1 MRPVETDR
9 PIDRGNNRLK
19 ICRHGEMIFNVHDQ
33 HIGRSLDLYGEWA
46 ESELELLGLFIKPGD
61 LVVDVGANIG
71 THTVFFAQRAGATG
85 QVYALEP
92 QRIVFQSLC
101 ANLALNGLLNV
112 RAFHAAASREAGT
125 IAVPPIAYGEP
136 GNHGG
141 VALAA
146 GASAAANAERVPVM
160 TLDGLG
166 LPRCRLIK
174 IDVEGM
180 ELDVLEGG
188 RALIQ
193 AARPM
198 VYLEN
203 NDAAKSP
210 ALISWLLARD
220 YHLFWHVSRFFNPR
234 NFFGNAVNV
243 FGNVADLNM
252 IAVGA
257 DLAPAFARFPRVA
270 GAHDN
275 WEALQLRLGQ

>member
-1 MRPVETDR
+1 MGERD
-9 PIDRGNNRLK
+9 INRGNNRLK
-19 ICRHGEMIFNVHDQ
+19 TCRHGDMIFNVHDQ

-61 LVVDVGANIG
+61 VVVDVGANIG
-71 THTVFFAQRAGATG
+71 THAVFFAQRASATG
-85 QVYALEP
+85 QVYAFEP
-92 QRIVFQSLC
+92 QRIVFQNLC

-112 RAFHAAASREAGT
+112 RASHAAASRESGT

-141 VALAA
+141 VTLT
-146 GASAAANAERVPVM
+146 GDASLAANAERVPVM

-166 LPRCRLIK
+166 LDRCRLIK

-188 RALIQ
+188 HALVA
-193 AARPM
+193 AARPI
-198 VYLEN
+198 VYVEN

-220 YHLFWHVSRFFNPR
+220 YHLFWHVSMFFNPR
-234 NFFGNAVNV
+234 NFFANAVNV
-243 FGNVADLNM
+243 FGKLGDLNM
-252 IAVGA
+252 IGVGA
-257 DLAPAFARFPRVA
+257 ELAPAFARFPRVT
-270 GAHDN
+270 GAQDN
-275 WEALQLRLGQ
+275 WEALQKRLGQ

>member
-1 MRPVETDR
+1 VSDR
-9 PIDRGNNRLK
+9 EINRGNNRLK
-19 ICRHGEMIFNVHDQ
+19 TCRHGDMIFNVHDQ

-61 LVVDVGANIG
+61 VVVDVGANIG
-71 THTVFFAQRAGATG
+71 THTVSFAQRASATG
-85 QVYALEP
+85 QVYAFEP

-101 ANLALNGLLNV
+101 ANLALNGLYNV
-112 RAFHAAASREAGT
+112 RAFHAALSREPGT

-136 GNHGG
+136 GNQGG

-146 GASAAANAERVPVM
+146 SAKPAADAERVPVM

-166 LPRCRLIK
+166 LERCRLIK

-188 RALIQ
+188 RTLIP
-193 AARPM
+193 AARPIL
-198 VYLEN
+198 YLEN
-203 NDAAKSP
+203 NDAVKSP

-220 YHLFWHVSRFFNPR
+220 YHLFWHVSPFFNPK
-234 NFFGNAVNV
+234 NFFANAVNV
-243 FGNVADLNM
+243 FGKVADLNM
-252 IAVGA
+252 IGVGA

-270 GAHDN
+270 GAHDH
-275 WEALQLRLGQ
+275 WDALQKRLGQ

>member
-1 MRPVETDR
+1 MAERE
-9 PIDRGNNRLK
+9 INRGNNRLK
-19 ICRHGEMIFNVHDQ
+19 TCRHGDMVFNVHDQ

-46 ESELELLGLFIKPGD
+46 ESELELLGLFIKPGEV
-61 LVVDVGANIG
+61 VVDVGANIG
-71 THTVFFAQRAGATG
+71 THTVYFAQRASATG
-85 QVYALEP
+85 QVYAFEP

-101 ANLALNGLLNV
+101 ANLALNGLYNV
-112 RAFHAAASREAGT
+112 RAFHAAASREPGA

-136 GNHGG
+136 GNQGG

-146 GASAAANAERVPVM
+146 GAKPAANAERVPVM

-166 LPRCRLIK
+166 LERCRLIK

-193 AARPM
+193 SARPI

-234 NFFGNAVNV
+234 NFFANAVNV
-243 FGNVADLNM
+243 FGNLADLNM

-257 DLAPAFARFPRVA
+257 ELAPAFARFPRVT

-275 WEALQLRLGQ
+275 WEALQQRLGGPS

>member
-1 MRPVETDR
+1 
-9 PIDRGNNRLK
+9 
-19 ICRHGEMIFNVHDQ
+19 
-33 HIGRSLDLYGEWA
+33 
-46 ESELELLGLFIKPGD
+46 
-61 LVVDVGANIG
+61 
-71 THTVFFAQRAGATG
+71 
-85 QVYALEP
+85 
-92 QRIVFQSLC
+92 
-101 ANLALNGLLNV
+101 
-112 RAFHAAASREAGT
+112 
-125 IAVPPIAYGEP
+125 
-136 GNHGG
+136 
-141 VALAA
+141 
-146 GASAAANAERVPVM
+146 M

-174 IDVEGM
+174 IDVEGIC
-180 ELDVLEGG
+180 ELDVLRG
-188 RALIQ
+188 RAHALIQ

-220 YHLFWHVSRFFNPR
+220 YHLFWHVSPFFSPR

-252 IAVGA
+252 IGVGA

-275 WEALQLRLGQ
+275 WEALQRRLGQ

>member
-1 MRPVETDR
+1 
-9 PIDRGNNRLK
+9 
-19 ICRHGEMIFNVHDQ
+19 MIFNVHDQ

-61 LVVDVGANIG
+61 VVVDVGANIG
-71 THTVFFAQRAGATG
+71 THSVYFAQRVGATG
-85 QVYALEP
+85 QVYAFEP

-101 ANLALNGLLNV
+101 ANLALNGIYNV
-112 RAFHAAASREAGT
+112 RAFHAAVSREPGA
-125 IAVPPIAYGEP
+125 IAVPSIAYGEP
-136 GNHGG
+136 GNQGG
-141 VALAA
+141 VALSA
-146 GASAAANAERVPVM
+146 GAQPAPNGERVPVM
-160 TLDGLG
+160 TLDGLAFE
-166 LPRCRLIK
+166 RCRLIK

-193 AARPM
+193 TVRPI

-203 NDAAKSP
+203 NHAVKSP

-234 NFFGNAVNV
+234 NFFANAVNV

-252 IAVGA
+252 IGVGA

-275 WEALQLRLGQ
+275 WEALQKRLGQ

>member
-1 MRPVETDR
+1 MSTHETDLN
-9 PIDRGNNRLK
+9 RGINRHK
-19 ICRHGEMIFNVHDQ
+19 ACRYGEMIFNVYDQ

-46 ESELELLGLFIKPGD
+46 ESELELLGLFIRPGD
-61 LVVDVGANIG
+61 VVIDVGANIG
-71 THTVFFAQRAGATG
+71 THTVFFAQRVGATG
-85 QVYALEP
+85 QVHAFEP
-92 QRIVFQSLC
+92 QRIVFQNLC

-112 RAFHAAASREAGT
+112 HAFHAAIAREPGT
-125 IAVPPIAYGEP
+125 IAVPPVAYAEP

-141 VALAA
+141 VALATTA
-146 GASAAANAERVPVM
+146 TAAANGARVPLM

-166 LPRCRLIK
+166 TDRCRLLK

-188 RALIQ
+188 RSLV
-193 AARPM
+193 AAAKPI
-198 VYLEN
+198 VYVEN

-243 FGNVADLNM
+243 FGNLADLNM
-252 IAVGA
+252 IGVGA
-257 DLAPAFARFPRVA
+257 ELAPAFARFPRVT

-275 WEALQLRLGQ
+275 WEALQLRLGH